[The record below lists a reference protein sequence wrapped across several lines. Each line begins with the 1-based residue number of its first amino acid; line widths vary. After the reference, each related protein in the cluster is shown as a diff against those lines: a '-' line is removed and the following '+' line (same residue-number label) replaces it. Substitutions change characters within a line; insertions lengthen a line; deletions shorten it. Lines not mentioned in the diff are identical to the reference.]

1 MYFPVSEEN
10 KPKPASVLVQN
21 MNLFYF
27 FKGIKGLGQSC
38 SSHIIVNRQPVITYL
53 LSLAPSKLQLY
64 PLRSVFPPPSKK
76 KKSGMYRNYIFHILK
91 SMKRD

>member
-53 LSLAPSKLQLY
+53 LSLASSKLQLY
-64 PLRSVFPPPSKK
+64 PLRSVFPPPPQKK
-76 KKSGMYRNYIFHILK
+76 KKVVCTEITFFTFSNP
-91 SMKRD
+91 